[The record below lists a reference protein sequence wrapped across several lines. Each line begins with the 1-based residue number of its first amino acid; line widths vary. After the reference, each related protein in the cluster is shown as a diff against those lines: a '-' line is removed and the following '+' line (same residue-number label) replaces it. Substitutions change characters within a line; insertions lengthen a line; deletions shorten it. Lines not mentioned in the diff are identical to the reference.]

1 MEHPQDELPEPEK
14 APPASPTGQ
23 RQFDTSLVVALVA
36 VVISLVGTVTSIYE
50 ARILRNQQQTYQEE
64 KAASVWPYIKTEMY
78 TNYNNS
84 DSSITLEYS
93 ITNKGIGPA
102 ILGDVRYVYRGADV
116 ETYSI
121 DEAIQKQYP
130 DIPAWNSRNR
140 QIDRTVVSPGEKITL
155 FVVRL
160 QVSRPVRDFS
170 SVSNAIEADF
180 YTEFCYCSV
189 YGACWRVTQSDV
201 PEEGDDCEVEL

>member
-1 MEHPQDELPEPEK
+1 MEEIKASSPDPPQEP
-14 APPASPTGQ
+14 AGTTTGP
-23 RQFDTSLVVALVA
+23 RRLDTSLIVALVA

-102 ILGDVRYVYRGADV
+102 ILGDVRYVYLGADV

-130 DIPAWNSRNR
+130 DIPVWNSQNR
-140 QIDRTVVSPGEKITL
+140 QIDRTVVSPGEKIKL
-155 FVVRL
+155 FVIRL
-160 QVSRPVRDFS
+160 QVSGPVRDFS
-170 SVSNAIEADF
+170 DVSNAIDADF

-201 PEEGDDCEVEL
+201 PQEGDDCEVEL

>member
-1 MEHPQDELPEPEK
+1 MEDPQDDLPELEK
-14 APPASPTGQ
+14 TPPASPTSR
-23 RQFDTSLVVALVA
+23 RQLDTSLIVALVA

-121 DEAIQKQYP
+121 DEAIQEQYP
-130 DIPAWNSRNR
+130 DIPTWNSRNR
-140 QIDRTVVSPGEKITL
+140 QVDRTVVSPGEKIML
-155 FVVRL
+155 FAVRL
-160 QVSRPVRDFS
+160 SVSGPVRDFS
-170 SVSNAIEADF
+170 HVSNAIESDF

-189 YGACWRVTQSDV
+189 YGKCWRVTQADT
-201 PEEGDDCEVEL
+201 PLEGNDCAVEL